1 MLKKEAH
8 KITGGLSAPSKMPGP
23 AFNIPTTA
31 CIIGTILRDVIDST
45 CEGCYAH
52 ERGRY
57 RFPNVKAALNR
68 RLKALEHPQWVQAMI
83 VLIKG
88 RPVFR
93 WHDSGDIQSAQHLK
107 NIFEVCKHT
116 PDTKHWLPTREAQ
129 FLKYLDPDVVP
140 KNLKIVFSDHMN
152 DQARGVSWWPYTS
165 GVETSHKTPHCPA
178 FRTDKRGAVHSL
190 EAFKSFT
197 KKQKKKLDLGHCGSC
212 RCCWDRDVKRVI
224 YGKH

>member
-1 MLKKEAH
+1 MLKKEA
-8 KITGGLSAPSKMPGP
+8 KQITGGLSAPSKMPGP
-23 AFNIPTTA
+23 AMNLPAPA
-31 CIIGTILRDVIDST
+31 CLTGQKLVHVIGST
-45 CEGCYAH
+45 CEGCYALK
-52 ERGRY
+52 GRY

-129 FLKYLDPDVVP
+129 FLKFLDPEVVP

-165 GVETSHKTPHCPA
+165 GVHTHDAPIYGATVKHCPA
-178 FRTDKRGAVHSL
+178 P
-190 EAFKSFT
+190 
-197 KKQKKKLDLGHCGSC
+197 KQGNSCQSC
-212 RCCWDRDVKRVI
+212 RHCWDRDVKRVI

>member
-1 MLKKEAH
+1 MLIKEAK

-23 AFNIPTTA
+23 AMNLPTTA
-31 CIIGTILRDVIDST
+31 CKIGSILRDKKGST

-68 RLKALEHPQWVQAMI
+68 RLKALEDPRWVSGMI
-83 VLIKG
+83 TLIKG

-107 NIFEVCKHT
+107 NIFEICKQT
-116 PDTKHWLPTREAQ
+116 PQTLHWLPTREAQ

-165 GVETSHKTPHCPA
+165 GVTT
-178 FRTDKRGAVHSL
+178 KRGA
-190 EAFKSFT
+190 AT
-197 KKQKKKLDLGHCGSC
+197 CPAPQQGNQCQSC
-212 RCCWDRDVKRVI
+212 RACWDRGVKRVI

>member
-1 MLKKEAH
+1 MLKKEA
-8 KITGGLSAPSKMPGP
+8 KEITGGLSAPSKMPGP
-23 AFNIPTTA
+23 AMNLPAPA
-31 CIIGTILRDVIDST
+31 CLTGQKLVHIIGST
-45 CEGCYAH
+45 CEGCYALK
-52 ERGRY
+52 GRY

-93 WHDSGDIQSAQHLK
+93 WHDSGDIQSATHLK
-107 NIFEVCKHT
+107 NIFEICKAT

-129 FLKYLDPDVVP
+129 FLKFLDPDVVP

-165 GVETSHKTPHCPA
+165 GVTT
-178 FRTDKRGAVHSL
+178 KRGA
-190 EAFKSFT
+190 AT
-197 KKQKKKLDLGHCGSC
+197 CPAPQQGNQCQSC
-212 RCCWDRDVKRVI
+212 RACWDRDVKRVI